1 MISDVTAKVVPC
13 RPVAVVR
20 EYLRWSELGRRL
32 IPLLDRVYVAV
43 RAGKVVQTGQN
54 VFIYRDATREGANV
68 EVGVEVGGR
77 FAPTGDVAYAETPSG
92 EVATVTHTGPYS
104 NLKEAH
110 DAVMGWCRAHGRAQT
125 GTSWEVYGD
134 WRENPAE
141 LETEVCYA
149 VRPKSGG

>member
-1 MISDVTAKVVPC
+1 MISDVAVKVVPA

-20 EYLRWSELGRRL
+20 EYLRWTELGRRL

-77 FAPTGDVAYAETPSG
+77 FAPVDDVVFSETPAG
-92 EVATVTHTGPYS
+92 EVAAVTHTGPYS

-110 DAVMGWCRAHGRAQT
+110 DAVMGWCRANGRAQT

-134 WRENPAE
+134 WREDPAE
-141 LETEVCYA
+141 LETEVYYA
-149 VRPKSGG
+149 LRPQSGG

>member
-1 MISDVTAKVVPC
+1 MISDVTVKVVPV

-20 EYLRWSELGRRL
+20 EYLRWSELGHRL

-43 RAGKVVQTGQN
+43 RAAKVVQAGQN

-77 FAPTGDVAYAETPSG
+77 FAPTGDVAYSETPSG

-110 DAVMGWCRAHGRAQT
+110 DAVMGWCRANCRAQT
-125 GTSWEVYGD
+125 GTSWEIYGD
-134 WRENPAE
+134 WREDPAQ

-149 VRPKSGG
+149 LRPVGR